1 MPLRWNSSALGT
13 RRVPQNMAS
22 ASGLWSLRDAAI
34 YERSKQW
41 KSIDF
46 SQFPQLS
53 LWLDAADSSTLF
65 DAVSGGSAV
74 AADGAVSRWEDKS
87 GNRFH
92 VTQSTANNRPLR
104 RTAQFNGRDALDFD
118 GSDDRLLGASLD
130 GAVASRHSYSAFAVA
145 NADTVGTNSANSFEN
160 EAIWGDLNGNA
171 ALFLRSNNTVG
182 AYNFDGTDD
191 KATESYTAGALAVFY
206 SELSGG
212 NIRIRVNGGNETAVA
227 SGVNS
232 GLTTI
237 NIGRQFNNNNY
248 CFDGRICE
256 IIFFRQALGSP
267 QRQAIEGYLAHK
279 WGLTGDLPATHPY
292 KNVVP

>member
-13 RRVPQNMAS
+13 RRAPQNMAG

-46 SQFPQLS
+46 LQFPQLS

-74 AADGAVSRWEDKS
+74 AADGAVARWEDKS
-87 GNRFH
+87 GNLFH
-92 VTQSTANNRPLR
+92 VTQSVANSRPLR
-104 RTAQFNGRDALDFD
+104 RTAQFNGKDALDFD
-118 GSDDRLLGASLD
+118 GNDDFLLGAILG
-130 GAVASRHSYSAFAVA
+130 GAVANRHSYSAFAVA

-160 EAIWGDLNGNA
+160 EAIWGESGGSA

-182 AYNFDGTDD
+182 AYNFDGSDD
-191 KATESYTAGALAVFY
+191 KATESYTAGALALFY
-206 SELSGG
+206 SELSAG

-227 SGVNS
+227 SGVTFPTS
-232 GLTTI
+232 AI

-256 IIFFRQALGSP
+256 IIFFRRALNTA

-279 WGLTGDLPATHPY
+279 WGLTSDLPATHPY